1 MTFPTQLPLPLH
13 AWTPLGLAALAP
25 LVLLAI
31 VAPLSKRRA
40 RGIATVLALRTVVLL
55 SLGFA
60 VLAAVATISVVHTG
74 LRELRERHTTAVR
87 TLARELEQM
96 PLGLAG
102 ANAQLGLTLFRA
114 KYPTVQFVAVGT
126 DACRGECLISSD
138 DRSAD
143 TGPLRARLSRIWP
156 AGTGALSIVPVG
168 DRSVLIVAEPLRD
181 AASSASKG
189 AVVVVGVDAEYLAV
203 QATRTAWILLAIAY
217 TLLLVV
223 GWSSW
228 QQLNN
233 SLGHRIAAIT
243 RQVRAGSVGET
254 SDDLEID
261 GKELSEL
268 ADSVTAYIQ
277 ATLEEQK
284 SSDERY
290 RRLVELAPDGVLMCS
305 TSGIKFANS
314 AALALAG
321 VRNRYD
327 VIGSPVEKFLELEP
341 MRAGEQVPGTLRPA
355 KWKRIDGTLLDV
367 EVAEIT
373 ASGRQADGR
382 QYMIR
387 DVTDRRAREAA
398 LAHRAEHDSLTGL
411 VNRARFEVRLTD
423 LLDARD
429 RTPRSAPAH
438 HVAVLFIDLDGF
450 KPVNDRYGHAAGDAV
465 LVGVAARLRECTR
478 GTDVIARFG
487 GDEFAVLAEVRDHD
501 EVEAVAERILHG
513 LKRPFLYD
521 GYELSVGASIGIADT
536 QMGDGGVESD
546 DPSDRPLTANE
557 LLHAADTAMY
567 AAKASGG
574 RRFGITT
581 APAASPATQF
591 GQSQLEES
599 GVNFRVVA

>member
-1 MTFPTQLPLPLH
+1 MNLPTQLPLPLQT
-13 AWTPLGLAALAP
+13 WIPLGLAALAP
-25 LVLLAI
+25 LVLLAV
-31 VAPLSKRRA
+31 VAPLSRRRA

-55 SLGFA
+55 SFGFA
-60 VLAAVATISVVHTG
+60 ALAAVATISVVRTG
-74 LRELRERHTTAVR
+74 LRELRERHIPAVR

-96 PLGLAG
+96 PLGLSG
-102 ANAQLGLTLFRA
+102 PNAPLGLALFRA
-114 KYPTVQFVAVGT
+114 KYPTVRFVAVGP
-126 DACRGECLISSD
+126 AGCLAECLVSSGEGTSD
-138 DRSAD
+138 SS
-143 TGPLRARLSRIWP
+143 PLKSRLIQIWP
-156 AGTGALSIVPVG
+156 SGTGGLSIASVA
-168 DRSVLIVAEPLRD
+168 DRSVLLIAEPLRD
-181 AASSASKG
+181 ATSKD
-189 AVVVVGVDAEYLAV
+189 AVVVVGVDAEFLAV

-217 TLLLVV
+217 ALLLVV

-228 QQLNN
+228 QQLNT
-233 SLGHRIAAIT
+233 SLGHRIDAIT
-243 RQVRAGSVGET
+243 RQVRAGSVGEE
-254 SDDLEID
+254 SEALEID

-268 ADSVTAYIQ
+268 ADAVTTYIHT
-277 ATLEEQK
+277 TLEEQK

-305 TSGIKFANS
+305 TTGIKFANS

-327 VIGSPVEKFLELEP
+327 VIGSPIEKFLKFEP

-355 KWKRIDGTLLDV
+355 KWKRIDGTELQV

-373 ASGRQADGR
+373 AGHSADGR

-387 DVTDRRAREAA
+387 DVTDRRVREAA

-411 VNRARFEVRLTD
+411 VNRARFEVRLND
-423 LLDARD
+423 LLDARE
-429 RTPRSAPAH
+429 RAPRSSPQQ

-465 LVGVAARLRECTR
+465 LVGVASRLRESTR

-487 GDEFAVLAEVRDHD
+487 GDEFAVLVEVRDHD
-501 EVEAVAERILHG
+501 EVNAVAERILHS

-521 GYELSVGASIGIADT
+521 GYELSVGASIGIADSRMT
-536 QMGDGGVESD
+536 EDHS
-546 DPSDRPLTANE
+546 DPSDRRLSATE

-574 RRFGITT
+574 RRYGVTP
-581 APAASPATQF
+581 APTQF
-591 GQSQLEES
+591 GASQLDES

>member
-1 MTFPTQLPLPLH
+1 MNFFTQLPLPPQ
-13 AWTPLGLAALAP
+13 AWVPLGLAALAP
-25 LVLLAI
+25 LVLLAVI
-31 VAPLSKRRA
+31 APLSKRRA

-60 VLAAVATISVVHTG
+60 VLAAVATVSVVQTG
-74 LRELRERHTTAVR
+74 LRELRERHAPAVR
-87 TLARELEQM
+87 TLANQLAQM

-114 KYPTVQFVAVGT
+114 KFPTVRFVAVGT
-126 DACRGECLISSD
+126 DRCQAECVITGD
-138 DRSAD
+138 DKTAD
-143 TGPLRARLSRIWP
+143 PGPFKRQLARIWP
-156 AGTGALSIVPVG
+156 SGSGGSSIVSVQ
-168 DRSVLIVAEPLRD
+168 DRSVLIVAEPLLD
-181 AASSASKG
+181 AATSAAKG
-189 AVVVVGVDAEYLAV
+189 AVVIVGVDAEYLAV
-203 QATRTAWILLAIAY
+203 QATRTAWVLLAIAY
-217 TLLLVV
+217 ALLLIV

-228 QQLNN
+228 QQLNT

-254 SDDLEID
+254 SEVLEID
-261 GKELSEL
+261 GKELTEL

-305 TSGIKFANS
+305 ATGIKFANS

-327 VIGSPVEKFLELEP
+327 VIGSPIEKFLELEP
-341 MRAGEQVPGTLRPA
+341 MRAGEQVPGALRPA
-355 KWKRIDGTLLDV
+355 TWKRVDGTMLQV

-373 ASGRQADGR
+373 ASGRAADGR

-387 DVTDRRAREAA
+387 DVTDRRVREAA

-411 VNRARFEVRLTD
+411 VNRARFEVRLAD

-429 RTPRSAPAH
+429 QSPRDSQ

-465 LVGVAARLRECTR
+465 LVGVAARLRESTR

-487 GDEFAVLAEVRDHD
+487 GDEFAVLVEVRDHD
-501 EVEAVAERILHG
+501 EVEAVAERILHA

-521 GYELSVGASIGIADT
+521 GSELSVGASIGIADT
-536 QMGDGGVESD
+536 RMGGTGSD
-546 DPSDRPLTANE
+546 SSDAGDQPCLTATE

-567 AAKASGG
+567 AAKAGGG
-574 RRFGITT
+574 RRYGVTPASIPPFG
-581 APAASPATQF
+581 SRF
-591 GQSQLEES
+591 GESQLDES
-599 GVNFRVVA
+599 GVNFRDVA